1 MNPFRETVKV
11 VNKYLFII
19 LSYIIINFMTI
30 IFKEIIMKYKIIVL
44 DLDGTLTNS
53 NKEITP
59 KTKKGLMDIQKK
71 GYKVVLAS
79 GRPTPGV
86 VGLAKELELEKYN
99 GYILSYNGARIID
112 CNTGNVIYQ
121 KTVPNE
127 VIPDLYETAKKHDVR
142 VISYDIDYDSGEI
155 VSGNGIDKYIELESS
170 INNLP
175 IKEVDN
181 FGEYITFPVNKCLMS
196 GDHEKLVKAMEDLQ
210 KKYKSY
216 LSIYFS
222 EPFFLEIMPQNVD
235 KAQSLLMLLSQIGIS
250 SNEMIC
256 CGDGFNDIS
265 MIEIAGL
272 GVAMENAQELVKDA
286 ADYVTLSNDNDGI
299 LHVINKFME

>member
-1 MNPFRETVKV
+1 
-11 VNKYLFII
+11 
-19 LSYIIINFMTI
+19 
-30 IFKEIIMKYKIIVL
+30 MKYKIIVL

-59 KTKKGLMDIQKK
+59 KTKEGLMDIQKK

-142 VISYDIDYDSGEI
+142 IISYDIDYDTGEI